1 MNCNIMLYAHESH
14 VHVLLRYFLKSCSW
28 YSALSSTST
37 AKTVAPAATSK
48 VATLERIVVL
58 DSNLTLSNRNAL
70 NVFIMLIKTSNQSLI
85 ALF

>member
-1 MNCNIMLYAHESH
+1 
-14 VHVLLRYFLKSCSW
+14 
-28 YSALSSTST
+28 
-37 AKTVAPAATSK
+37 
-48 VATLERIVVL
+48 LERIIVL